1 MKAFNKIWPVLFS
14 LLLLFLIFLM
24 WYHNTYA
31 MSEAS
36 EFDKN
41 SISLDS
47 KLLIATQGSKF
58 KNRLTQEVVAYYKM
72 KEVYIKVIDI
82 SSLERIN
89 PINYDAILLV
99 HTWAYWK
106 PPTNVK
112 LYIERHR
119 EHLDRMVILTT
130 SGNGT
135 SKMKGVDAFTGE
147 SRIEGIP
154 HYVSTITKKLDSLLG
169 GNFVN

>member
-1 MKAFNKIWPVLFS
+1 MKAFNKIWPVIFS

-36 EFDKN
+36 EYDEN

-47 KLLIATQGSKF
+47 KLLIATQGSEF

-72 KEVYIKVIDI
+72 KEVYIKVIDV

-89 PINYDAILLV
+89 PINYDAILLL
-99 HTWAYWK
+99 HTWEYWK
-106 PPTNVK
+106 PPTEVK
-112 LYIERHR
+112 LYIERQQ
-119 EHLDRMVILTT
+119 ELLDRMVILTT
-130 SGNGT
+130 SGKGT
-135 SKMKGVDAFTGE
+135 SKMKEVDAITGE
-147 SRIEGIP
+147 SILEDIP
-154 HYVSTITKKLDSLLG
+154 YYVNTITKKLDSLLG